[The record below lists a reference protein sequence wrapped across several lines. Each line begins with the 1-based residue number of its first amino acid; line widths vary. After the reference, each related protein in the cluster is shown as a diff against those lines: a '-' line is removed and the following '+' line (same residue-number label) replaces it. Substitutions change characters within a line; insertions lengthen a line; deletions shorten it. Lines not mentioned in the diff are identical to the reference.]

1 MRRAIGLGAAAF
13 AALALWSGNAP
24 ASTTFQPRV
33 GGALGL
39 VPSYANTDIATGA
52 PTAVDYN
59 GGAVMAANVTV
70 HTIFWAP
77 SGYSFTPGYEALV
90 KQFLTDAAAASGTTS
105 NVFSVL
111 RQYGQQ
117 TGTATAVPGSYSIA
131 YDATSDSIDDVD
143 PYPSSGG
150 CASPSG
156 VADLP
161 DRRPGPGRDRRG
173 RAGGRARPGQP
184 LVRAAAAERRRVH
197 HGRLL
202 RHQQLRRLPRGH
214 GPSRRRDD
222 LRRDHRPDRR
232 GRARAGRRSRGQSR
246 RRGDDRHRR
255 PRDRRGDHRSR
266 GHRLGGPQRLRGRR
280 QVRGGPAGREPA
292 RLRRERL
299 ALRPAHRRPRV
310 PDPGDVVE
318 RRRRAACSARPRP
331 HRRCRSPRST

>member
-1 MRRAIGLGAAAF
+1 MRRAMGLAVVGF
-13 AALALWSGNAP
+13 AVLTLWSGNAP
-24 ASTTFQPRV
+24 ASTTFHPRI

-59 GGAVMAANVTV
+59 GGAVMGPNVTV

-77 SGYSFTPGYEALV
+77 SGYSFTAGYEGLV

-111 RQYGQQ
+111 HQYGQQ

-131 YDATSDSIDDVD
+131 YNATSDSIDDVH

-156 VADLP
+156 APTCLTDGQVQAEIDAVAPANERGLGNLWFVLLPADVDECITAGSCGTNSFAGYHEAMDLR
-161 DRRPGPGRDRRG
+161 RRP
-173 RAGGRARPGQP
+173 
-184 LVRAAAAERRRVH
+184 
-197 HGRLL
+197 
-202 RHQQLRRLPRGH
+202 
-214 GPSRRRDD
+214 DD

-232 GRARAGRRSRGQSR
+232 VRASAGRRSRGQPG

-280 QVRGGPAGREPA
+280 QVRDGPADREPA
-292 RLRRERL
+292 RLRRRT
-299 ALRPAHRRPRV
+299 
-310 PDPGDVVE
+310 
-318 RRRRAACSARPRP
+318 ARPMT
-331 HRRCRSPRST
+331 SSSAATST